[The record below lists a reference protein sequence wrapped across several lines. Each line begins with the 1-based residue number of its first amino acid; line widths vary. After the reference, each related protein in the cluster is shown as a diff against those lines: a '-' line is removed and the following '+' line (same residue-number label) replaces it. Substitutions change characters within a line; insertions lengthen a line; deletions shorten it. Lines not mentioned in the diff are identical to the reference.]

1 MLRRRDFLLAGLS
14 ALSAVPAA
22 GWAQSKSNSPPI
34 ARKQAAG
41 GWLMPDEGAPHAATW
56 MAFRAS
62 TSVWGNRLAGPVLE
76 SLALIANTIVR
87 YEPVNLLVGAA
98 DMATARQKCDA
109 RIKLIACELDDLWMR
124 DTGPV
129 FVSDGQTLAGVDFN
143 FNGWGNKQV
152 HGKDAKVALQVTS
165 NAAAPRLT
173 TPIVLEGGGIEVDGI
188 GTAIITESCVL
199 NANRNPG
206 LTKSACEAALR
217 TLLGVRKVIWLPG
230 IAGRDITDG
239 HTDFYARFARPGVV
253 VAHLDPD
260 PASYDYAVTR
270 RHLEILRTA
279 TDVNGKL
286 LRIVELPGPLRT
298 RATFGGSDFA
308 AGYVNFY
315 VMNGAVILPEFGD
328 ASADSVAKNR
338 VAELFPGR
346 AVVQLNIDAIAA
358 GGGGIHC
365 TTQQQPKLAVAGSA
379 AMIEFRH
386 SELDYFFVTSRPED
400 VSLLDAAIGWERT
413 GRGFT
418 VATTAANGAVALNR
432 YYFDRAA
439 RAATRGSHFYTAV
452 QSEKVLLAG
461 LNPPNV
467 PLPRLP
473 FDEGIDSYVQ
483 APLVEGVGGTCA
495 GEQSPVYRLFRGALT
510 FPDNANHRFTTDSA
524 LYRQFQAP
532 GWDGEGIKFCVNNV
546 SG

>member
-1 MLRRRDFLLAGLS
+1 
-14 ALSAVPAA
+14 
-22 GWAQSKSNSPPI
+22 
-34 ARKQAAG
+34 
-41 GWLMPDEGAPHAATW
+41 MPDEGAPHAATW

-62 TSVWGNRLAGPVLE
+62 TSVWGSRLAGPVLE

-87 YEPVNLLVGAA
+87 FEPVNLLVGAA
-98 DMATARQKCDA
+98 DMATARQKCDP
-109 RIKLIACELDDLWMR
+109 RVKLVSCELDDLWMR

-129 FVSDGQTLAGVDFN
+129 FVTDGQTLAGVDFN
-143 FNGWGNKQV
+143 FNGWGNKQT
-152 HGKDAKVALQVTS
+152 HANDEKVAATVNTATGS
-165 NAAAPRLT
+165 TRLT

-206 LTKSACEAALR
+206 LSKSACEAALR
-217 TLLGVRKVIWLPG
+217 TLLGIREVIWLPG

-260 PASYDYAVTR
+260 PASYDFAVTR

-279 TDVNGKL
+279 TDVNGKS

-298 RATFGGSDFA
+298 RATFSGSDFA

-315 VMNGAVILPEFGD
+315 VVNGAVILPEFGD
-328 ASADSVAKNR
+328 ASADALAKNR

-365 TTQQQPKLAVAGSA
+365 TTQQQPKVAVAGSA

-386 SELDYFFVTSRPED
+386 SELDYFFVTSRPDD
-400 VSLLDAAIGWERT
+400 VSLLDAALGWERT

-439 RAATRGSHFYTAV
+439 RSGVRGSHFYTAL
-452 QSEKVLLAG
+452 QTEKVSLAG
-461 LNPPNV
+461 LNPSNV

-473 FDEGIDSYVQ
+473 FDEGTDSYVQ
-483 APLVEGVGGTCA
+483 APLVEGIGGICA
-495 GEQSPVYRLFRGALT
+495 GEQSPVYRLFRGALN
-510 FPDNANHRFTTDSA
+510 FPDNANHRFTTDTE
-524 LYRQFQAP
+524 LYRQFQAL
-532 GWDGEGIKFCVNNV
+532 GWDGEGVKFCVNSV